1 VKRHRCPA
9 IVLRRWPYSENS
21 LVVRALTP
29 DVGTISLLAKGV
41 NKLKSG
47 SLGILD
53 TWALVE
59 LEFGGPEGA
68 EMQNLY
74 HCRLLDRMSGLS
86 ADRERLAASGV
97 LAELAELGSPPGQS
111 AAALFLWLQ
120 DNLEQLADG
129 ARTHSL
135 LLAALL
141 KGLSELGLQPDLD
154 LPPDAPTQVQMWF
167 SPASGGLVVPRDG
180 RRPDLHARRIS
191 PTTLAVL
198 RQLRGEPQKHATA
211 ELGEVEQ
218 CLTILGEFLHYHLE
232 RPPKAWHML
241 HRRDT
246 RTNRRP

>member
-1 VKRHRCPA
+1 MRRRRCPA

-29 DVGTISLLAKGV
+29 DVGTISLMAKGV
-41 NKLKSG
+41 NRLKSG

-59 LEFGGPEGA
+59 VEFGGPDGA

-74 HCRLLDRMSGLS
+74 SCRLLDRMSGLS
-86 ADRERLAASGV
+86 ADQHRLAAAGV

-111 AAALFLWLQ
+111 SAALFLWLQ
-120 DNLEQLADG
+120 HNLEQLADG
-129 ARTHSL
+129 TRSSSL

-141 KGLSELGLQPDLD
+141 KGLVELGLQPALD
-154 LPPDAPTQVQMWF
+154 IPPGTPSGAQMWF
-167 SPASGGLVVPRDG
+167 SPASGGLVVPPDG
-180 RRPDLHARRIS
+180 SRPDLHARRLS

-198 RQLRGEPQKHATA
+198 RQLRDQPQKHTVAN
-211 ELGEVEQ
+211 LGEVEQ

-232 RPPKAWHML
+232 RPPKAWHLL
-241 HRRDT
+241 HRPAA
-246 RTNRRP
+246 RTTRRP